1 MQGAMAVAW
10 AHQDCS
16 RPLDLTEQWAEKIR
30 QLRGQ
35 LIESEKKLAAREE
48 ELKNNAIDL
57 VARTEGLERAQAE
70 IGLLKEELARLHAE
84 NWSLKD
90 QVEEAKVAATNVV
103 SEYQSSAEMVALNKE
118 AAEAFAYT
126 TMTRHPDWDLAY
138 LGVYLADQIAEWR
151 AELQANQPPAEE
163 RPARPSSP
171 AAEPLSVPH
180 PPPEVHPEQV
190 IEGDQ
195 EPVVRVAES
204 DESIKQID
212 NPNGILDRLE

>member
-1 MQGAMAVAW
+1 MAVAW

-16 RPLDLTEQWAEKIR
+16 RPFDLTEQRAEKIR

-35 LIESEKKLAAREE
+35 LTESEKKLAAREE

-84 NWSLKD
+84 NWSLK
-90 QVEEAKVAATNVV
+90 EEAKAAATNVV

-118 AAEAFAYT
+118 AAEAFVYT
-126 TMTRHPDWDLAY
+126 TMTRHPDWGLAY
-138 LGVYLADQIAEWR
+138 LGVYLADQIAEWL
-151 AELQANQPPAEE
+151 AELQANQPPVEE
-163 RPARPSSP
+163 RHARPSSP
-171 AAEPLSVPH
+171 AAEPLAVPP
-180 PPPEVHPEQV
+180 PPPEVLPEQV